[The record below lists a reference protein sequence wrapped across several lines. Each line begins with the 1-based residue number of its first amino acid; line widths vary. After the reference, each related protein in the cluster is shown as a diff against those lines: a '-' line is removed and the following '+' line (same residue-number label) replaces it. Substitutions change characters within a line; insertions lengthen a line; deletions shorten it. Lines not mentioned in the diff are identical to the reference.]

1 MLPLAKQTTADLWKC
16 TELRSPLSSMFL
28 TWLAIPQWPFKFGEI
43 FQQNCIY
50 LVRWHLQE
58 FLKHSLFKLYVTK
71 TQHNNVNIFWVVSLA
86 NIFICITM
94 QILDLNTNVVF
105 ENICLLVRQTIYMPL
120 SWHFI
125 SVLPTTHDMHYRLI
139 MGLVINW
146 CHRSRIPVNYW
157 HSHNGAIVP
166 RVIHQQQIMCF
177 FNIIEGTTTVALL
190 IMSAY
195 WVFIY
200 VLRFL
205 LRLNILLKWLIY
217 WYVYTMYQGRIT
229 AIMPGM
235 NNQWLRTSYDYASS
249 FRICCK
255 ETVAH
260 LSTTASFCYIGKCFN
275 NEKYNRCSF
284 GIHNWYY
291 RSIMLRVSRV
301 SISVI
306 MVTHLGVFILE
317 LLHATV

>member
-1 MLPLAKQTTADLWKC
+1 MSAFSCAL
-16 TELRSPLSSMFL
+16 
-28 TWLAIPQWPFKFGEI
+28 
-43 FQQNCIY
+43 
-50 LVRWHLQE
+50 
-58 FLKHSLFKLYVTK
+58 
-71 TQHNNVNIFWVVSLA
+71 SLA
-86 NIFICITM
+86 NIFFFICFTRR
-94 QILDLNTNVVF
+94 ILDLNTNVLN
-105 ENICLLVRQTIYMPL
+105 EKICLLVTPNIYIPL
-120 SWHFI
+120 PGHSI
-125 SVLPTTHDMHYRLI
+125 SVLPKTHALYYRLI
-139 MGLVINW
+139 MGLVITP
-146 CHRSRIPVNYW
+146 CHRSRIHENYW

-166 RVIHQQQIMCF
+166 RVIHQQRTMC

-249 FRICCK
+249 FRICCR

-284 GIHNWYY
+284 AIHNWYY